1 MDQAVNVAGNI
12 AKRYGVWIVLG
23 LMALEITLEYR
34 RSQHRSASS

>member
-1 MDQAVNVAGNI
+1 MDQAVDVVGNI

-34 RSQHRSASS
+34 RSQRRTLTG

>member
-1 MDQAVNVAGNI
+1 MDQAVDAVGNI

-34 RSQHRSASS
+34 RSQQQSISG

>member
-1 MDQAVNVAGNI
+1 MDQAVNLAENI

-34 RSQHRSASS
+34 RS

>member
-1 MDQAVNVAGNI
+1 MDQAVNLAEDI

-34 RSQHRSASS
+34 RSQKRTLLG

>member
-1 MDQAVNVAGNI
+1 MDQAVNLAENI

-34 RSQHRSASS
+34 RSQKRTLLG